1 MANKTVGILTFHA
14 SHNCGS
20 MLQAYALQTFLSKQ
34 AYQPE
39 IVNFASPGQIA
50 LYEVFTP
57 NRSLKQI
64 VRNLILLMNRKR
76 LLKCVKAYETFINNY
91 FVLSGDLKTSVQE
104 LKDAPYHAVIAG
116 SDQIWNTTIADY
128 DDAYFLSWVKSAKRI
143 AYAPSFG
150 AKNPLKYAQNPREI
164 SRWLEEF
171 NSLSVREKNGQRW
184 IADMIGKEVPFVLDP
199 TLLLEAQD
207 YDQIAAVDL
216 QLPEKYIFYYSPGYS
231 LKINRLV
238 QRISRKYKMPVI
250 AFNTKSFVLR
260 GMHLTGMQL
269 PEYENP
275 SAYLQLMKNASLVI
289 TTSFHGTIFSTIFK
303 KKFWVIKNGGM
314 YGDDDRVASLTDALQ
329 IGSRVITE
337 EYNDSFDYMQE
348 VDYSLYLKNLLSY
361 QKISQEYLLS
371 ALEG

>member
-20 MLQAYALQTFLSKQ
+20 MLQTYAMQKFLNKHD
-34 AYQPE
+34 YQPE
-39 IVNFASPGQIA
+39 IINFASPGQIA
-50 LYEVFTP
+50 LYRVFTP

-64 VRNLILLMNRKR
+64 VRNLILLMNRSR
-76 LLKCVKAYETFINNY
+76 LLKCVKAYETFISNY
-91 FVLSGDLKTSVQE
+91 FMLSGDLATSAQE
-104 LKDAPYHAVIAG
+104 LRDASYHAVIAG

-150 AKNPLKYAQNPREI
+150 ARNPLKYAQNPREI

-171 NSLSVREKNGQRW
+171 DALSVREKNGQRW

-216 QLPEKYIFYYSPGYS
+216 QLPKKYIFYYAPGYS

-238 QRISRKYKMPVI
+238 QKISRKYKMPVI

-337 EYNDSFDYMQE
+337 EYNESFDYMQE
-348 VDYSLYLKNLLSY
+348 VDYSLYMKNLVSY

>member
-20 MLQAYALQTFLSKQ
+20 MLQTYALQTFLSKQ

-150 AKNPLKYAQNPREI
+150 AKNPLKYAQNPRVI

-216 QLPEKYIFYYSPGYS
+216 QLPEKYIFYYSPS
-231 LKINRLV
+231 D
-238 QRISRKYKMPVI
+238 VI
-250 AFNTKSFVLR
+250 
-260 GMHLTGMQL
+260 
-269 PEYENP
+269 PY
-275 SAYLQLMKNASLVI
+275 I
-289 TTSFHGTIFSTIFK
+289 
-303 KKFWVIKNGGM
+303 
-314 YGDDDRVASLTDALQ
+314 
-329 IGSRVITE
+329 
-337 EYNDSFDYMQE
+337 
-348 VDYSLYLKNLLSY
+348 
-361 QKISQEYLLS
+361 
-371 ALEG
+371 